1 MYEAYYQLS
10 EEPFRLSSDH
20 RFCYGHK
27 SFARARAY
35 MQYAFE
41 RAEGFVMITGQP
53 GTGKTT
59 LVNDLVHTL
68 ATTSSVKVAMLV
80 TTQMEADDLLRM
92 VAFSF
97 GLKEDAPNKAALLQ
111 RLSDMLVSNHK
122 NGGRALLIIDEAQGL
137 SLNALEE
144 LRLLTNLQLN
154 SVPLLQIF
162 LLGQEG
168 LQELI
173 HRPEMEQVQQRL
185 VATCFLKPLQEDETR
200 AYVRHRLE
208 VAGWHGRPLLSEAV
222 FPIIYKYSQ
231 GIPRRINLICS
242 RLFLYGSLDEL
253 DRIGVKQAEVV
264 IAELRGE
271 QLLPVG
277 LETGNEFQ
285 VEDRFEEEVPSVA
298 ASPVD
303 VKLDTP
309 TEVQTPTPEPVVQEP
324 TTVHGTTPEPA
335 PLQGVTVAEGKDEP
349 LIARPAPRPVKSG
362 LKPRSSVQ
370 APPEEPVR
378 YQRNSDFG
386 IVLFA
391 VGSLLLIF
399 IISLYFINPTAFVSK
414 VQQAKS
420 WFQQALGA
428 TVETPAWQLTDLR
441 MLEPRSE
448 TVDAPLDQHI

>member
-68 ATTSSVKVAMLV
+68 ETTSSVKVAMLV

-92 VAFSF
+92 VSFSF
-97 GLKEDAPNKAALLQ
+97 GLKEDAPNKATLLQ
-111 RLSDMLVSNHK
+111 RLSDMLISNHK

-154 SVPLLQIF
+154 SVPLMQIF

-168 LQELI
+168 LQALI

-200 AYVRHRLE
+200 AYVKHRLD
-208 VAGWHGRPLLSEAV
+208 VAGWQGRPLLSEAV

-277 LETGNEFQ
+277 LEKGSEFDA
-285 VEDRFEEEVPSVA
+285 EDHFEEVA
-298 ASPVD
+298 AVSAPVD
-303 VKLDTP
+303 QPSLVPERVEAAVDAPKVTP
-309 TEVQTPTPEPVVQEP
+309 LVEPKIDDEDVPEPVQSK
-324 TTVHGTTPEPA
+324 A
-335 PLQGVTVAEGKDEP
+335 PSAAEKP
-349 LIARPAPRPVKSG
+349 LTSPAPRPVKSG
-362 LKPRSSVQ
+362 LKPRSSIQ
-370 APPEEPVR
+370 TPLETPAK
-378 YQRNSDFG
+378 YQKNSDFG

-399 IISLYFINPTAFVSK
+399 IISLYFINPAAFVNK
-414 VQQAKS
+414 VQKAKS
-420 WFQQALGA
+420 WIQQTLSSQ
-428 TVETPAWQLTDLR
+428 VEPADWQLAQTQVLR
-441 MLEPRSE
+441 PEAKTGHARM
-448 TVDAPLDQHI
+448 DDQV